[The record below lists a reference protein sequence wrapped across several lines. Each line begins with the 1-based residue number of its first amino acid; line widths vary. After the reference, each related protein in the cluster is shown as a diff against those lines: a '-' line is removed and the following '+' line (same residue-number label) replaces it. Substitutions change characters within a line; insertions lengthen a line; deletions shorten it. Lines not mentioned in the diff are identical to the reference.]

1 MEISMPIKAIAIDD
15 DPAMTD
21 LLTLLL
27 KSHGLEIFSAN
38 SGEEGL
44 QLVHAIDPDIIIL
57 DLMMP
62 GLDGWQVCREIRTFS
77 NVPII
82 ILSALDN
89 PGMVASALDAGAD
102 DYLIK
107 PVPSGVLIA
116 HLNNLTRRANAENNG
131 IDLRKHNSPF
141 AATNPLQA

>member
-1 MEISMPIKAIAIDD
+1 MPIKAIAIDD

-21 LLTLLL
+21 LLSLLL
-27 KSHGLEIFSAN
+27 KSHGLEIYTAN
-38 SGEEGL
+38 NGEDGL
-44 QLVHAIDPDIIIL
+44 QLVHAIDPDIVLL

-62 GLDGWQVCREIRTFS
+62 GKDGWQVCREIRSFS

-131 IDLRKHNSPF
+131 VDMKKHTSPF
-141 AATNPLQA
+141 AAVNPLQA

>member
-1 MEISMPIKAIAIDD
+1 MPTKILAIDD
-15 DPAMTD
+15 DPAMTE

-27 KSHGLEIFSAN
+27 KPQGFDVRTAN
-38 SGEEGL
+38 TGEEGMAVIRSD
-44 QLVHAIDPDIIIL
+44 QPDVVIL

-62 GLDGWQVCREIRTFS
+62 GMDGWQVCAEVRKFS
-77 NVPII
+77 KVPILV
-82 ILSALDN
+82 LSALDS

-116 HLNNLTRRANAENNG
+116 HLNNLARRASLEKNG
-131 IDLRKHNSPF
+131 VKV
-141 AATNPLQA
+141 QASLLSG

>member
-1 MEISMPIKAIAIDD
+1 MPIKAIAIDD

-21 LLTLLL
+21 LLSLLL
-27 KSHGLEIFSAN
+27 KSHGLEIYTSN
-38 SGEEGL
+38 NGEDGL
-44 QLVHAIDPDIIIL
+44 QLVHAINPDIIIL

-62 GLDGWQVCREIRTFS
+62 GKDGWQVCREVRTFS
-77 NVPII
+77 TVPII

-107 PVPSGVLIA
+107 PVPSGVLLA

-131 IDLRKHNSPF
+131 VDLRKHTSPF
-141 AATNPLQA
+141 AEVKPLQA

>member
-1 MEISMPIKAIAIDD
+1 MPIKAIAIDD

-21 LLTLLL
+21 LLSLLL
-27 KSHGLEIFSAN
+27 KSHGLEIYTTN
-38 SGEEGL
+38 NGEEGL
-44 QLVHAIDPDIIIL
+44 QLVHALKPDIIIL

-62 GLDGWQVCREIRTFS
+62 GKDGWQVCREVRTFS
-77 NVPII
+77 TVPII

-107 PVPSGVLIA
+107 PVPSGVLLA

-131 IDLRKHNSPF
+131 VDLRKHTSPF
-141 AATNPLQA
+141 AEVKPLQA